1 MILSVIQFYVVI
13 LQVADL
19 SSEFFHLV
27 PQDGYAYEKVEPV
40 GDLDN
45 NRRQMGMI
53 HNLLE
58 YEMLA
63 RVIAGAQY
71 KIKGKIIVLLG

>member
-1 MILSVIQFYVVI
+1 M
-13 LQVADL
+13 
-19 SSEFFHLV
+19 
-27 PQDGYAYEKVEPV
+27 PQDGYAYEKVEPI

-45 NRRQMGMI
+45 YRRQMGMI

-71 KIKGKIIVLLG
+71 KIKGNITGKNNFMLTGWK